1 MDLNPIKD
9 AFDRVAKKQKM
20 SGSKTQE
27 VLAQMIREIE
37 NSLEIIKA
45 EHFGSEVDCKSVFGE
60 LKKKLLDIAPLS
72 QLEGTQKELNIA
84 LSKYPKQLEKSFNPD
99 ISKAYRNIDFDA
111 HTVNQ
116 IIAGHFYRQGLFDVG
131 DCFINEANVPES
143 TAAMKSLFSEMYL
156 ILEAMKNK
164 NLEPALNW
172 ATANSNMLKENGS
185 DLLLKLHCLQ
195 FVEILQGGSRSKAL
209 SYVRTHI
216 SPFGANHFS
225 EIQKLMAC
233 LLWSGR
239 LHHSPYSDLLS
250 PANWNVVAEELTR
263 QFCNLLGQSFDS
275 PLSVTIAAGFQ
286 GLPPLLK
293 FMNVMAGKKHE
304 WQSMKQLPVPVELDR
319 EFQFHSIF
327 VCPVLKEQSTDE
339 NPPMLM
345 QCGHVLCKQSIN
357 KMSKNGSK
365 TFKCPYCPSDID
377 STQYIL
383 WILLLAVGSHFHRL
397 LFPNALVTRVN
408 VLPATI
414 KPAGLSRKQE
424 IGISARK
431 FRQMAPGFHPVF
443 RCSYYLR
450 CQYCVS
456 DIQFQVSNI
465 KTWIS
470 AAITDENTCTLGFD
484 DRKISDEVMRK
495 IKMNIVN
502 VARLTSNA

>member
-20 SGSKTQE
+20 SSSKTQE
-27 VLAQMIREIE
+27 VVAQMIREIE
-37 NSLEIIKA
+37 KSLEIIKA
-45 EHFGSEVDCKSVFGE
+45 EHCGSEVDCKSVFGE
-60 LKKKLLDIAPLS
+60 LKKKLQEIAPLS

-131 DCFINEANVPES
+131 DCFINEANEPDS

-156 ILEAMKNK
+156 ILEAMKNR

-172 ATANSNMLKENGS
+172 ATANSIKLKEKGS

-233 LLWSGR
+233 LLWSGK
-239 LHHSPYSDLLS
+239 LHQSPYSDLLS
-250 PANWNVVAEELTR
+250 PTNWNVVAEELTR
-263 QFCNLLGQSFDS
+263 QFW
-275 PLSVTIAAGFQ
+275 
-286 GLPPLLK
+286 
-293 FMNVMAGKKHE
+293 KKQE

-327 VCPVLKEQSTDE
+327 VCPVSKEQSTDE

-383 WILLLAVGSHFHRL
+383 WGLLLDVGSHFHRF
-397 LFPNALVTRVN
+397 LFLNALATSVN
-408 VLPATI
+408 VLTLLSSLW
-414 KPAGLSRKQE
+414 PAGPSRKQGM
-424 IGISARK
+424 GISKRK
-431 FRQMAPGFHPVF
+431 LRQVAPGSHLVF
-443 RCSYYLR
+443 C
-450 CQYCVS
+450 C
-456 DIQFQVSNI
+456 
-465 KTWIS
+465 
-470 AAITDENTCTLGFD
+470 A
-484 DRKISDEVMRK
+484 
-495 IKMNIVN
+495 
-502 VARLTSNA
+502 